1 MEEQAPITIRRATLE
16 DGPTISR
23 LLEQLAETIE
33 DWPFSPAWVETHLGP
48 MLEDEDHVLLV
59 AEAQEQPIGLLTLHL
74 RRTLLHPAP
83 VALIDELVVDRAWRS
98 DKQSRGSRLEAG
110 ASSSERD
117 RLSRGVG
124 RRLVEEAIQ
133 VARARGACELEV
145 STEKTNRAAQ
155 AFYRRLG
162 FSHEAVLMELELEGE
177 E

>member
-1 MEEQAPITIRRATLE
+1 VREA
-16 DGPTISR
+16 R
-23 LLEQLAETIE
+23 LSDKAAVANLLGQLAETIE
-33 DWPFSPAWVETHLGP
+33 DWPF
-48 MLEDEDHVLLV
+48 
-59 AEAQEQPIGLLTLHL
+59 
-74 RRTLLHPAP
+74 
-83 VALIDELVVDRAWRS
+83 
-98 DKQSRGSRLEAG
+98 
-110 ASSSERD
+110 ERD

-162 FSHEAVLMELELEGE
+162 FSHEAVLMELEFEGE